1 MLKNLKNNLIN
12 EYFMDCTYKCVPHS
26 IYKFKLMVL
35 SAFEYIS
42 RKTCICCF
50 ILLMNEKEFTFLNVF
65 KILLKK
71 YQFNPTNLMYDFRIS
86 QINAAKQ
93 IFPHCNL
100 HCCFFHYSQA
110 IWSNFKK

>member
-1 MLKNLKNNLIN
+1 
-12 EYFMDCTYKCVPHS
+12 
-26 IYKFKLMVL
+26 
-35 SAFEYIS
+35 
-42 RKTCICCF
+42 
-50 ILLMNEKEFTFLNVF
+50 MNEKEFTFLNVF

-110 IWSNFKK
+110 IWSNFKKYQLCGKGTYGENSELLFNLQLLCFIKKDKVEKLFDMIKKKYG